1 VMTVALVYG
10 RAQELQ
16 GRFYAEKD
24 SYILGEP
31 VIFNVEITDTGK
43 DIAYVNAKNPSKCL
57 DTYEFSILGSGP
69 PCVAHWIP
77 ECQDE
82 EAALNPGESYK
93 GQWPLENWY
102 QFEKEGK
109 YDVTATRHIPVR
121 TNNGDIKDF
130 SFSSRFQV
138 NIKPADPIIV
148 QNTLQ
153 EFEQKLHSPDP
164 EVRHSAL
171 DVLATTAPVY
181 FEATALRLSRN
192 EDPFVVLHAVEALGR
207 LDTPEA
213 RAALADIISPGK
225 SPNESEPDGKP
236 SDFGVARIRAIE
248 ALGRTADTTYLP
260 EIERYVDDPNEYV
273 QLIALVSIAEL
284 GKSEAISQ
292 LQGLFFSDNA
302 VTRKNVA
309 YALRYSLAPEAV
321 DSLINAIPDKAPQ
334 VRERVITSLHELT
347 GQTFPGN
354 ALTSKD
360 SEDLQNKW
368 RIWWK
373 THKDTFAAPKLQFLC
388 RMN

>member
-1 VMTVALVYG
+1 MMLALVYG

-16 GRFYAEKD
+16 GRFYTEKD
-24 SYILGEP
+24 SYLLGEP
-31 VIFNVEITDTGK
+31 VIFNVEITNTGK
-43 DIAYVNAKNPSKCL
+43 DIAYVNAKNPNQCL
-57 DTYEFSILGSGP
+57 DTYEFSVHGSGP
-69 PCVAHWIP
+69 LCIAHWTP
-77 ECQDE
+77 GCQDE
-82 EAALNPGESYK
+82 ESSLNPGESYK

-109 YDVTATRHIPVR
+109 YDVSATRHIPVR
-121 TNNGDIKDF
+121 SNNRDIADF
-130 SFSSRFQV
+130 SFTSSFQV

-153 EFEQKLHSPDP
+153 DFEQKLHSPDP

-171 DVLATTAPVY
+171 DVLATTVPAY

-225 SPNESEPDGKP
+225 SPKESRPDGKP

-248 ALGRTADTTYLP
+248 ALGRTEDTTYLP
-260 EIERYVDDPNEYV
+260 EIERYVDDPNQYV

-284 GKSEAISQ
+284 GKSEAIPQ
-292 LQGLFFSDNA
+292 LQGLFLSDNA
-302 VTRKNVA
+302 VTRTNVA
-309 YALRYSLAPEAV
+309 YALRYSPAREAV
-321 DSLINAIPDKAPQ
+321 DTLINAIPDKTPQ

-347 GQTFPGN
+347 GQTFPV
-354 ALTSKD
+354 D
-360 SEDLQNKW
+360 SSTQKGAEDLQNKW
-368 RIWWK
+368 RIWWNV
-373 THKDTFAAPKLQFLC
+373 HKDTFTVPKLQFIC

>member
-1 VMTVALVYG
+1 MTVALADG

-31 VIFNVEITDTGK
+31 VIFNVEITNTSK
-43 DIAYVNAKNPSKCL
+43 DIAYVNAKNPGRCL
-57 DTYEFSILGSGP
+57 DTYEFSIHGSGP
-69 PCVAHWIP
+69 LCVAHWAP

-82 EAALNPGESYK
+82 EETINPGESYK
-93 GQWPLENWY
+93 GQWPLESWY

-121 TNNGDIKDF
+121 STKGDITDF
-130 SFSSRFQV
+130 SFTSRFEL
-138 NIKPADPIIV
+138 NIKPGDPMIV

-153 EFEQKLHSPDP
+153 DFEQKLHSPDP

-171 DVLATTAPVY
+171 DVLATTAPSY
-181 FEATALRLSRN
+181 FEATALRLSRS

-213 RAALADIISPGK
+213 RAALADIISSGK
-225 SPNESEPDGKP
+225 SPKESEPDGKP

-248 ALGRTADTTYLP
+248 ALGRTEDTTYLP
-260 EIERYVDDPNEYV
+260 EIERYVDDPNQYV

-284 GKSEAISQ
+284 GKSGAISQ
-292 LQGLFFSDNA
+292 LQGLFLSDNA

-309 YALRYSLAPEAV
+309 YALRYSPAQEAV
-321 DSLINAIPDKAPQ
+321 DTLINAIPDKTTQ
-334 VRERVITSLHELT
+334 VRERAITSLHELT
-347 GQTFPGN
+347 GQTFPGD
-354 ALTSKD
+354 ASTQKD
-360 SEDLQNKW
+360 AEELQNKW

-373 THKDTFAAPKLQFLC
+373 AHKDTFTAPKLQFLC
-388 RMN
+388 RMK

>member
-1 VMTVALVYG
+1 MTVALADG

-31 VIFNVEITDTGK
+31 VIFNVEITNTSK
-43 DIAYVNAKNPSKCL
+43 DIAYVNAKNPGRCL
-57 DTYEFSILGSGP
+57 DTYEFSIHGSGP
-69 PCVAHWIP
+69 LCVAHWAP

-82 EAALNPGESYK
+82 EETINPGESYK
-93 GQWPLENWY
+93 GQWPLESWY

-121 TNNGDIKDF
+121 STKGDITDF
-130 SFSSRFQV
+130 SFTSRFEL
-138 NIKPADPIIV
+138 NIKPADPMIV

-153 EFEQKLHSPDP
+153 DFEQKLHSPDP

-171 DVLATTAPVY
+171 DVLATTAPSY
-181 FEATALRLSRN
+181 FEATALRLSRS

-213 RAALADIISPGK
+213 RAALADIISSGK
-225 SPNESEPDGKP
+225 SPKESEPDGKP

-248 ALGRTADTTYLP
+248 ALGRTEDTTYLP
-260 EIERYVDDPNEYV
+260 EIERYVDDPNQYV

-284 GKSEAISQ
+284 GKSGAISQ
-292 LQGLFFSDNA
+292 LQGLFLSDNA

-309 YALRYSLAPEAV
+309 YALRYSPAQEAV
-321 DSLINAIPDKAPQ
+321 DTLINAIPDKTTQ
-334 VRERVITSLHELT
+334 VRERAITSLHELT
-347 GQTFPGN
+347 GQTFPGD
-354 ALTSKD
+354 ASTQKD
-360 SEDLQNKW
+360 AEELQNKW

-373 THKDTFAAPKLQFLC
+373 AHKDTFTAPKLQFLC
-388 RMN
+388 RMK